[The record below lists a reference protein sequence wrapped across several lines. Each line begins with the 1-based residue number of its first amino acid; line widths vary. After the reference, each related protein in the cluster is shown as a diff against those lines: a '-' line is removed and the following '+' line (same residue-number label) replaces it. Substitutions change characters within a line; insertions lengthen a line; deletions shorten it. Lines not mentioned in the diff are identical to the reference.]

1 MPDPDGMESTSSKP
15 GDPDSL
21 KTQTTTKPAESKKKP
36 KVNNFD
42 GMAEKNLDPSN
53 NDN

>member
-1 MPDPDGMESTSSKP
+1 MPEPDGMDSKSL
-15 GDPDSL
+15 DPSNPDNL
-21 KTQTTTKPAESKKKP
+21 KTQTATKPADAKKKP